1 MELYMSL
8 VLLIAGSFATGA
20 SLISFWLIMRH
31 QQNWTN
37 PSVQSKIVGI
47 IWMIPIYAIDSFLGL
62 WMPNSADYVNMLR
75 DCYEV
80 SRQPNFNLSD
90 CSSAFFSPPSS
101 LLLSAGL
108 RAVPVFVADAVIPG
122 LRGRRMRIQAGHIP
136 RETAICH
143 AVLSFQLDVRRGG
156 AQGQGLPAVSV

>member
-1 MELYMSL
+1 MSL
-8 VLLIAGSFATGA
+8 VLLVAGSFAAGA

-80 SRQPNFNLSD
+80 SAQPNFNPPRPSHTFLFITSSPLSTIRPT
-90 CSSAFFSPPSS
+90 CCIYFC
-101 LLLSAGL
+101 
-108 RAVPVFVADAVIPG
+108 R
-122 LRGRRMRIQAGHIP
+122 
-136 RETAICH
+136 
-143 AVLSFQLDVRRGG
+143 
-156 AQGQGLPAVSV
+156 